1 MEWKIRTGDEEYRA
15 ESIEELRSWYREG
28 RIPPSANI
36 YHPLQQKWMY
46 PSDVRELFDSDPLLA
61 NLPASTDSPAVSPV
75 SPGES
80 SSEVESSEAED
91 WPSRFPFSP
100 TAAGAGAL
108 IVLAV
113 LLMIFRNAAPEQ
125 RGSSSAN
132 SVVAQ
137 QPNVVQDDRRAQ
149 PLKERQQNLA
159 AARAHIQS
167 TDLTAARESL
177 SLVAE
182 VDPDNPN
189 FNSSDRNWRRPR
201 RSSATRGRRRRSRS
215 SWRRYGRSPGAT
227 FGKIF
232 GSTNSSQT
240 WYPSTKATERRRSF
254 TRRRSERSKHE
265 SRGIPRRKR
274 GSFTRGFCART
285 TWTEDRHRSH
295 NGRRSVGS
303 TDAEICSV
311 Q

>member
-1 MEWKIRTGDEEYRA
+1 M
-15 ESIEELRSWYREG
+15 
-28 RIPPSANI
+28 
-36 YHPLQQKWMY
+36 
-46 PSDVRELFDSDPLLA
+46 
-61 NLPASTDSPAVSPV
+61 

-182 VDPDNPN
+182 VDPDNPELQLVRSELEKAEKIQRDAGKKEKEQELLAAVRKVPGSN
-189 FNSSDRNWRRPR
+189 VRENLRIYKQLANLVPVNEGYREKEEFYAAKVRALEAREQRDTEKKARELYARVLREDYLDRGYDIEAITGGAQSDRLTLKFVLFNDVW
-201 RSSATRGRRRRSRS
+201 AHNLKKTD
-215 SWRRYGRSPGAT
+215 
-227 FGKIF
+227 FL
-232 GSTNSSQT
+232 
-240 WYPSTKATERRRSF
+240 ERARALGF
-254 TRRRSERSKHE
+254 
-265 SRGIPRRKR
+265 KR
-274 GSFTRGFCART
+274 VDLTDGWNYHVY
-285 TWTEDRHRSH
+285 WTLD
-295 NGRRSVGS
+295 
-303 TDAEICSV
+303 
-311 Q
+311 